1 MLYNNIWKQLKY
13 HLTTLWIIT
22 LITKDNIT
30 ITLTTNDDKT
40 NPEEQLK
47 KLNKLFFKIG
57 CFEHSF
63 KSFELTK
70 IIQLKK
76 KLGQS
81 IYFY

>member
-1 MLYNNIWKQLKY
+1 METAKISFNNVMEPKF
-13 HLTTLWIIT
+13 
-22 LITKDNIT
+22 TKDNIT

-76 KLGQS
+76 TLWQS

>member
-1 MLYNNIWKQLKY
+1 METAKISFNNVMEPKF
-13 HLTTLWIIT
+13 
-22 LITKDNIT
+22 TKDNIT

-76 KLGQS
+76 KLWQS

>member
-1 MLYNNIWKQLKY
+1 MQWYLETAKISFNNVMEPKF
-13 HLTTLWIIT
+13 
-22 LITKDNIT
+22 TKDNIT

-76 KLGQS
+76 KLWQS

>member
-1 MLYNNIWKQLKY
+1 MEPKF
-13 HLTTLWIIT
+13 
-22 LITKDNIT
+22 TKDNIT
-30 ITLTTNDDKT
+30 ITLTTNDDKA

-76 KLGQS
+76 TLWQS

>member
-1 MLYNNIWKQLKY
+1 METAKISFNIVMEPKF
-13 HLTTLWIIT
+13 
-22 LITKDNIT
+22 TKDNIT
-30 ITLTTNDDKT
+30 ITLTINDDKA

-76 KLGQS
+76 TLWQS